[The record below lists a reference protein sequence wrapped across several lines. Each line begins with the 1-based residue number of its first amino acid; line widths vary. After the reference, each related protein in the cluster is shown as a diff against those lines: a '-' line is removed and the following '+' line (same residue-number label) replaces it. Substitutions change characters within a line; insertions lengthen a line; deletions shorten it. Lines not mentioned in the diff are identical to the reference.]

1 MSADAA
7 SGPTAGDPCAEMH
20 LLVQA
25 ELDGELDTASAAAL
39 AAHVAG
45 CERCATLQSEL
56 GAQSANLRVGL
67 TRHAAPASLRSAIA
81 AQQPRRPMRWG
92 GRWNHAASFGAGMA
106 LAAGIAAF
114 AVLPSHGS
122 VDADS
127 VAAHIRALQP
137 GHLMDVESTDRHTV
151 KPWFNGRL
159 DYAPPVRDFAA
170 QGFPLI
176 GGRLDYLAGRPVAV
190 LIYRRDKHLIDL
202 FIWPGVRSGA
212 DATIQGY
219 NVIAWSQDGMNF
231 RAVSDLNT
239 HEMADFAK
247 LVQSPSG

>member
-1 MSADAA
+1 MR
-7 SGPTAGDPCAEMH
+7 

-45 CERCATLQSEL
+45 CDRCASLRSEL
-56 GAQSANLRVGL
+56 WALSARLREGL
-67 TRHAAPASLRSAIA
+67 PRHAAPASLRSAIA

-92 GRWNHAASFGAGMA
+92 HTASFGAGMA

-114 AVLPSHGS
+114 IVLPDRTSM
-122 VDADS
+122 DADS

-151 KPWFNGRL
+151 KPWFAGRL

-176 GGRLDYLAGRPVAV
+176 GGRLDYLAGRPVAALV
-190 LIYRRDKHLIDL
+190 YRRDKHLIDV
-202 FIWPGVRSGA
+202 FVWPGVRSGT
-212 DATIQGY
+212 DETIQGY

-231 RAVSDLNT
+231 RAVSDLNAK
-239 HEMADFAK
+239 EMADFAR
-247 LVQSPSG
+247 LMRAPGD